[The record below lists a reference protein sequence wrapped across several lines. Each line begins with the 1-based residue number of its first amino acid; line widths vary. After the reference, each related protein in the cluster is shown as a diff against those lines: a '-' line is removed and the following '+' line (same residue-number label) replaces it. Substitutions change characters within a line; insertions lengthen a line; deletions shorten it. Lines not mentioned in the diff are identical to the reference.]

1 MYTPILVVHILV
13 AISLVLVV
21 LLQAGRGAELGA
33 AFGSVG
39 QATFSRGRTT
49 FLSQFTT
56 GLAVVFM
63 LTSLSLAFIT
73 SEQPRQSVLAPTES
87 GTSLPAPGVQPLP
100 EPVEPEAEP
109 ILPESSRTLEQTD
122 APPSQR

>member
-21 LLQAGRGAELGA
+21 LMQAGRGAELGA

-63 LTSLSLAFIT
+63 LTSLSLAFMT

-87 GTSLPAPGVQPLP
+87 GAVLPPPEVQPLP
-100 EPVEPEAEP
+100 APEAEP

-122 APPSQR
+122 APPAQR

>member
-1 MYTPILVVHILV
+1 MYTPVLVLHIFV

-63 LTSLSLAFIT
+63 LTSLSLAFMS
-73 SEQPRQSVLAPTES
+73 SEQPRQSLLAPTES
-87 GTSLPAPGVQPLP
+87 ETVLPPLEAEPLP
-100 EPVEPEAEP
+100 VPEAPTAEP

-122 APPSQR
+122 APPAQ

>member
-63 LTSLSLAFIT
+63 LTSLSLAFMT

-87 GTSLPAPGVQPLP
+87 GAVLPPPEVQPLP
-100 EPVEPEAEP
+100 APEAEP

-122 APPSQR
+122 APPAQR